1 MIRTALACLLLL
13 ASPAAAEEWP
23 SRLAGRV
30 VAVDDGDTLTL
41 LEPPSSEYPGG
52 KCWEV
57 RMSDYDSPERAHSP
71 GEPSACTGRPS
82 DWPPSPLPGQPRA
95 EEAGDALKRLA
106 LGREATARCY
116 GSGSYGRIACTVY
129 IDGRSVNAAM
139 IQAGWGWVFRN
150 PKWVRE
156 KASRQYEAEARAAG
170 RGIWQDPA
178 PIDPSKWRHAC
189 WRQGRC
195 Q

>member
-1 MIRTALACLLLL
+1 LKPAQIVAALFAILPIGGQ
-13 ASPAAAEEWP
+13 ASAEDWP

-30 VAVDDGDTLTL
+30 IAVDDGDTLTL
-41 LEPPSSEYPGG
+41 LEPGG

-57 RMSDYDSPERAHSP
+57 RMSDYDSPERAHRP
-71 GEPSACTGRPS
+71 GEPGACTGKPS

-95 EEAGDALKRLA
+95 EEAGQALKSLA

-116 GSGSYGRIACTVY
+116 GSGSYGRIACTVFV
-129 IDGRSVNAAM
+129 DGKSLNAAM
-139 IQAGWGWVFRN
+139 ISAGWGMVFRN
-150 PKWVRE
+150 PAWVRE
-156 KASRQYEAEARAAG
+156 RASRQLEAEARAG
-170 RGIWQDPA
+170 QRGIWADQA
-178 PIDPSKWRHAC
+178 PINPAKWRHDC